1 MIDYTTSTPSS
12 RGNGEPASWY
22 ALYTRARHEK
32 RVDAL
37 LREWGVEAYLPL
49 VFRARRWHDRKKVVP
64 WPLFPSYV
72 FARFRSEV
80 RYGVLQTPG
89 VASVVSCNGDPV
101 PIPDDEIENVRRFA
115 TALNES
121 GLQPEPTI
129 FLERGQP
136 VRVVSEPFRGVEG
149 VVLERRGRWRALV
162 QVGVRAIGQG
172 LKVELDVRSLKLI
185 AVS

>member
-1 MIDYTTSTPSS
+1 MIDYATSTPLS
-12 RGNGEPASWY
+12 GGDGEPGRWY

-32 RVDAL
+32 RVDER
-37 LREWGVEAYLPL
+37 LRERGVEAYLPL
-49 VFRARRWHDRKKVVP
+49 VLRSRRWHDRKKVVP

-89 VASVVSCNGDPV
+89 VTSVVSLNGEAV
-101 PIPDDEIENVRRFA
+101 PIPDDEIENVRRFEA
-115 TALNES
+115 ALNENR
-121 GLQPEPTI
+121 LEPEPAA
-129 FLERGQP
+129 FVERGEP

-172 LKVELDVRSLKLI
+172 LKVELDVRSLKST
-185 AVS
+185 A